1 MTAAKRSEGAY
12 MGCAQLPNHVGGN
25 SQNGRWPSSFRA
37 QSRPPEAGS
46 RNQRVGRLELPVF
59 GLAASFARS
68 TCQAS
73 YWGVPGRGGA
83 PGGNPPIQ
91 CGMSATWGPP
101 AQPETNRL
109 RVQSLRTVRSTGG
122 ILRAADGIDFLTYQL
137 STSVGGS
144 GPRGE
149 PWSHRA
155 VDAPHGIRA
164 IMARPRWLRTTD
176 SRHDFPIAPN
186 LLERNFTAAAPNR
199 IWLADVTY
207 IETD

>member
-1 MTAAKRSEGAY
+1 MWAVIHRTDG
-12 MGCAQLPNHVGGN
+12 
-25 SQNGRWPSSFRA
+25 
-37 QSRPPEAGS
+37 
-46 RNQRVGRLELPVF
+46 GRLL
-59 GLAASFARS
+59 FARKADLPRLEAAIS
-68 TCQAS
+68 GSAGWNCRS
-73 YWGVPGRGGA
+73 LVSL
-83 PGGNPPIQ
+83 PP
-91 CGMSATWGPP
+91 SP
-101 AQPETNRL
+101 AQPARRRIGACPVVGARPAAIRPSNAACPRHGDRRRNPRPTGRGCKVLEL
-109 RVQSLRTVRSTGG
+109 SGARVESFALQTGLFACLIEHVSPHG
-122 ILRAADGIDFLTYQL
+122 GIDFLTYQL